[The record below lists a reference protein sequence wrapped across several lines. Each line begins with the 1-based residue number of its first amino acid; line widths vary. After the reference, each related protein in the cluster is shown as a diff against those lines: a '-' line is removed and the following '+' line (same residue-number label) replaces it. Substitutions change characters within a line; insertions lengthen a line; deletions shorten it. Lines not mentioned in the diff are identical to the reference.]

1 MDLPYGLVVGEGDA
15 GQQSQYDLHLQ
26 LGGAGQLYQ
35 LDRLDSWNI
44 QSI

>member
-1 MDLPYGLVVGEGDA
+1 MILDLPYGLAEGDGDA
-15 GQQSQYDLHLQ
+15 GHLH
-26 LGGAGQLYQ
+26 LGGASQLYQ

>member
-1 MDLPYGLVVGEGDA
+1 MILDLPYGDGDGDA
-15 GQQSQYDLHLQ
+15 GHLH
-26 LGGAGQLYQ
+26 LGGASQLYQ